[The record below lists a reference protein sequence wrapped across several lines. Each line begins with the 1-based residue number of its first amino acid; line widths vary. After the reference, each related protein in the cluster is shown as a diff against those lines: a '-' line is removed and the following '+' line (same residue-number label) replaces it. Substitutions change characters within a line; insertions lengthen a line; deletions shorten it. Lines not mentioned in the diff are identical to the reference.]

1 MEEQELQKQIQTV
14 DEQVTALAVKDK
26 KSFELAGEITHQLDG
41 LIKEIKNYWKEPIE
55 KAHQAH
61 KALTAKRG
69 EMLNPVESK
78 RRILSQR
85 ITMYLTEQE
94 RIRQEQQRKFDEE
107 RRKEEEAERRK
118 LEAKAQKAEE
128 KGKIDKADALREKAD
143 DVYVPPT
150 IAQSEIEKT
159 TRLDTGIV
167 STKKDIEVTIIN
179 PIEVIKQVAMKEAP
193 LALIEIKE
201 SKLKTFIKD
210 NNLTSFPG
218 CSIKEVVKGTFRGN

>member
-26 KSFELAGEITHQLDG
+26 KSFELASEITHQLDG

-128 KGKIDKADALREKAD
+128 ILAARF
-143 DVYVPPT
+143 
-150 IAQSEIEKT
+150 SEN
-159 TRLDTGIV
+159 D
-167 STKKDIEVTIIN
+167 SS
-179 PIEVIKQVAMKEAP
+179 P
-193 LALIEIKE
+193 
-201 SKLKTFIKD
+201 D
-210 NNLTSFPG
+210 NT
-218 CSIKEVVKGTFRGN
+218 